1 MPAMPHGQYVFSQLM
16 DHMPLTTFRRCVVRY
31 NGERKVKHFSCL
43 DQLRCLAFAQLT
55 WRESLRDIEACLN
68 AQASKLYR
76 LGFRA
81 PYIARNTMSNANAVR
96 DWRIYADFA
105 QHLIGMARDLY
116 AGDTLPGLEV
126 LDTVYALDSSTID
139 LCLSV
144 FPWAPFKSTKA
155 AIKLHTLL
163 DLRGSIPSFIYI
175 SDGKMHDV
183 KVLDLLQP
191 EPGAFYVMDRGYLDF
206 ERLAR
211 LDNAGSFFVTRAK
224 SNTQV
229 RRRYSR
235 PVDRSTGLV
244 CDQTVVLTGYYTRK
258 GFDSPLRRVKFN
270 DPETGKTLVFLSNNF
285 ALPAMTIAKLYKYRW
300 RVELFFK
307 WIKQHL
313 RIKAF
318 FGETE
323 NAVKTQIWSAV
334 CVYVLVAIVK
344 KRLAIKDS
352 LYEMLQ
358 ILSLTLFEKTQLLSL
373 FVDIPSENSDPIA
386 NNQLNLFD

>member
-81 PYIARNTMSNANAVR
+81 PHIARNTMSNANAVR

-116 AGDTLPGLEV
+116 AGDTLPGLEG

-235 PVDRSTGLV
+235 PIDRSTGLV

-344 KRLAIKDS
+344 KRLAIKAS

-358 ILSLTLFEKTQLLSL
+358 ILSLTLFEKTQLLGL

>member
-1 MPAMPHGQYVFSQLM
+1 MPHGQYVFSQLM
-16 DHMPLTTFRRCVVRY
+16 DHMPSTTFHRCVVRY
-31 NGERKVKHFSCL
+31 NGEHKVKHFSCL
-43 DQLRCLAFAQLT
+43 DQFRCLAFAQLT

-81 PYIARNTMSNANAVR
+81 PHIARNTMSNANAVR

-116 AGDTLPGLEV
+116 AGDTLPGLEG

-235 PVDRSTGLV
+235 YVDRSTGLV

-318 FGETE
+318 FGESE

-344 KRLAIKDS
+344 KRLAIKAS

-373 FVDIPSENSDPIA
+373 FVDIPSENPDPFA

>member
-1 MPAMPHGQYVFSQLM
+1 MPHGQYVFSQLM

-81 PYIARNTMSNANAVR
+81 PHIARNTMSNANAVR

-105 QHLIGMARDLY
+105 QHLVGMARDLY
-116 AGDTLPGLEV
+116 AGDTLRGLEG
-126 LDTVYALDSSTID
+126 LDTVYALNSSTID

-235 PVDRSTGLV
+235 PIDRSTGLV

-344 KRLAIKDS
+344 KRLAIKAS

-358 ILSLTLFEKTQLLSL
+358 ILSLTLFEKTQLLGL

>member
-1 MPAMPHGQYVFSQLM
+1 MPHGQYVFSQLM

-81 PYIARNTMSNANAVR
+81 PHIARNTMSNANAVR

-105 QHLIGMARDLY
+105 QHLVGMARDLY
-116 AGDTLPGLEV
+116 AGDTLPGLEG

-235 PVDRSTGLV
+235 PIDRPTGLV

-344 KRLAIKDS
+344 KRLAIKAS

-358 ILSLTLFEKTQLLSL
+358 ILSLTLFEKTQLLGL

>member
-1 MPAMPHGQYVFSQLM
+1 MPHGQYVFSQLM
-16 DHMPLTTFRRCVVRY
+16 DHMPLTTFRRCVARY

-43 DQLRCLAFAQLT
+43 DQFRCLAFAQLT

-76 LGFRA
+76 MGFRA
-81 PYIARNTMSNANAVR
+81 PRIARNTMSNANAVR

-105 QHLIGMARDLY
+105 QHLIGMARELY
-116 AGDTLPGLEV
+116 AGEKLPDLEG

-144 FPWAPFKSTKA
+144 FPWAPFRSTKA

-163 DLRGSIPSFIYI
+163 DLRGSIPSFIHI
-175 SDGKMHDV
+175 SNGKMHDV

-211 LDNAGSFFVTRAK
+211 LADAGSFFVTRAK
-224 SNTQV
+224 SNTRM

-235 PVDRSTGLV
+235 PVDRSTGVV

-270 DPETGKTLVFLSNNF
+270 DPETGKTLVFISNNF
-285 ALPAMTIAKLYKYRW
+285 ALPAMAIAKLYKYRW
-300 RVELFFK
+300 KVELFFK

-323 NAVKTQIWSAV
+323 NAVKTQICSAV

-344 KRLAIKDS
+344 KRLGIEAS

-358 ILSLTLFEKTQLLSL
+358 ILSLTLFEKSPLLQLLTDAPLQISPP
-373 FVDIPSENSDPIA
+373 DAS
-386 NNQLNLFD
+386 NQLNLFD

>member
-31 NGERKVKHFSCL
+31 SGERKVKQFSCL
-43 DQLRCLAFAQLT
+43 DQFRCLAFAQLT

-81 PYIARNTMSNANAVR
+81 PHIARNTMSNANAVR

-105 QHLIGMARDLY
+105 QHLIGMARELY
-116 AGDTLPGLEV
+116 AGDTLPDLEG

-144 FPWAPFKSTKA
+144 FPWAPFRSTKA

-191 EPGAFYVMDRGYLDF
+191 EPAAFYVMDRGYLDF

-211 LDNAGSFFVTRAK
+211 LDDAGSFFVTRAK

-258 GFDSPLRRVKFN
+258 GFNSPLRRVKFN

-285 ALPAMTIAKLYKYRW
+285 VLPAMTIAKLYKYRW
-300 RVELFFK
+300 RVELFFGSSSTCGSRHSSAK
-307 WIKQHL
+307 PKTPSKPKSGPPCAFMCWSPSSKSALPSRPASIKCY
-313 RIKAF
+313 RF
-318 FGETE
+318 
-323 NAVKTQIWSAV
+323 
-334 CVYVLVAIVK
+334 
-344 KRLAIKDS
+344 
-352 LYEMLQ
+352 
-358 ILSLTLFEKTQLLSL
+358 
-373 FVDIPSENSDPIA
+373 
-386 NNQLNLFD
+386 

>member
-1 MPAMPHGQYVFSQLM
+1 MPHGQYVFSQLM

-31 NGERKVKHFSCL
+31 SGERKVKHFSCL
-43 DQLRCLAFAQLT
+43 DQFRCLAFAQLT

-81 PYIARNTMSNANAVR
+81 PHIARNTMSNANAVR

-105 QHLIGMARDLY
+105 QHLIGMARELY
-116 AGDTLPGLEV
+116 AGDTLPDLEG

-144 FPWAPFKSTKA
+144 FPWAPFRSTKA

-258 GFDSPLRRVKFN
+258 GFNSPLRRVKFN

-285 ALPAMTIAKLYKYRW
+285 VLPAMTIAKLYKYRW

-344 KRLAIKDS
+344 KRLAIKAS
-352 LYEMLQ
+352 LYQMLQ

-373 FVDIPSENSDPIA
+373 FVDIPSENSHPFA